1 MGMFDALK
9 KIIPAQALPKGSGSV
24 LGIDIGS
31 SSIKVVQLRR
41 EHGAAVLET
50 YGELALGPYAGLET
64 GRATH
69 LTPEKLSEALKS
81 IMTEANVTTKVCGVS
96 IPFSS
101 SLISLID
108 MPGLDP
114 SQLAKMIPIEAR
126 KYIPVPIT
134 EVQLDWF
141 ILPEDESHYVSA
153 EESAAGDA
161 RVQAGLPRVE
171 DTPQQSRS
179 RVLLVAIHNEVL
191 TRYADVLK
199 NLQLRPSFYEIEI
212 FSSIRATL
220 DRGIAPVAIVDI
232 GAAVTKLYI
241 VEYGIVRISHV
252 INRGGQDIT
261 IALSKSLGISVAKAE
276 ELKRQVGLLGETMEG
291 DNKRISETALLAME
305 YIFAEAKRAILSY
318 EKKYARNLSKVVL
331 TGGGALLQGA
341 LPFAQKRL
349 EVDVVLGDPFDKLQA
364 PAFLEDV
371 LKAVGPDF
379 TVAVG
384 LAIRKLQEQG

>member
-1 MGMFDALK
+1 MGIFDAIRNAL
-9 KIIPAQALPKGSGSV
+9 PAQALQKSGGSV

-50 YGELALGPYAGLET
+50 YGELALGPYANVET

-69 LTPEKLSEALKS
+69 LAPEKLAEALKD
-81 IMTEANVTTKVCGVS
+81 IMREANVTTKVCGVS

-108 MPGLDP
+108 MPILDP
-114 SQLAKMIPIEAR
+114 NQLAKMIPIEAR

-141 ILPEDESHYVSA
+141 ILPEDESHYVSDEGTEPVPGTTQKEPTA
-153 EESAAGDA
+153 
-161 RVQAGLPRVE
+161 P
-171 DTPQQSRS
+171 THS

-199 NLQLRPSFYEIEI
+199 DVQLKPSFYEIEI
-212 FSSIRATL
+212 FSTIRATL
-220 DRGIAPVAIVDI
+220 DRGIAPVAILDI

-261 IALSKSLGISVAKAE
+261 LALSKSLGVPVAKAE
-276 ELKRQVGLLGETMEG
+276 ELKRQTGLLGENAEG
-291 DNKRISETALLAME
+291 DAKRISETGILGME
-305 YIFAEAKRAILSY
+305 FILSEAKRAIVSY

-331 TGGGALLQGA
+331 TGGGALIEGA
-341 LPFAQKRL
+341 LPFAKKHL
-349 EVDVVLGDPFDKLQA
+349 EVDILLGDPFGKLQA
-364 PAFLEDV
+364 PAFLEDI

-384 LAIRKLQEQG
+384 LALRKLQEQG